1 MVGKQHS
8 QTISLPKIFSWLNER
23 AMKHFVPNTPF
34 LISIFL
40 FPIAAVWSKPSY
52 PPEMP
57 GAREVIYKKAS
68 DTNLKLWIFQPKD
81 HKKGD
86 NKPAIVFFFG
96 GGWRGGTP
104 GQFEMQCKYLASRGM
119 VAITADYR
127 VSSRQQTKAT
137 ACVED
142 GKSAVR
148 WIRQNAVKLGI
159 DSRRVTAG
167 GGSAGG
173 HVAAATGT
181 IEGFEGDDE
190 DMDVSSK
197 PNALVLFNPAVA
209 LDDIGKAFIV
219 PNEKKTSLAVRI
231 GANPRKLSPY
241 HHLDKNLPPTIIFHG
256 TNDDAVPFATVRLF
270 QKQAQQL
277 GRNCK
282 LVSFAGKPHGFFN
295 WGRFE
300 NAPFRESMYET
311 DLFLSKL
318 GWLKGQPTIDKFIT
332 Q

>member
-1 MVGKQHS
+1 
-8 QTISLPKIFSWLNER
+8 
-23 AMKHFVPNTPF
+23 
-34 LISIFL
+34 
-40 FPIAAVWSKPSY
+40 
-52 PPEMP
+52 MP
-57 GAREVIYKKAS
+57 DAREIIYKKTS
-68 DTNLKLWIFQPKD
+68 DTDLKLWIFQPKG
-81 HKKGD
+81 HRKGD
-86 NKPAIVFFFG
+86 KKPAIVFFFG

-104 GQFEMQCKYLASRGM
+104 AQFEMQCKYLASRGM

-148 WIRQNAVKLGI
+148 WIKQNAGKLGI
-159 DSRRVTAG
+159 DPRRVAAG

-181 IEGFEGDDE
+181 IEGFEGESE
-190 DMDVSSK
+190 DIEVSSK
-197 PNALVLFNPAVA
+197 PDALVLFNPAVA
-209 LDDIGKAFIV
+209 LDDIGKEFIL
-219 PNEKKTSLAVRI
+219 PEEKKATLTERV
-231 GANPRKLSPY
+231 GTKPQKLSPY

-300 NAPFRESMYET
+300 NAPFRKSMYET

>member
-1 MVGKQHS
+1 
-8 QTISLPKIFSWLNER
+8 
-23 AMKHFVPNTPF
+23 
-34 LISIFL
+34 
-40 FPIAAVWSKPSY
+40 
-52 PPEMP
+52 MP
-57 GAREVIYKKAS
+57 DAREIIYKKTS
-68 DTNLKLWIFQPKD
+68 DTDLKLWIFQPKG
-81 HKKGD
+81 HRKGD
-86 NKPAIVFFFG
+86 KKPAIVFFFG

-104 GQFEMQCKYLASRGM
+104 AQFEMQCKYLASRGM

-148 WIRQNAVKLGI
+148 WIKQNAGKLGI
-159 DSRRVTAG
+159 DPRRVAAG

-181 IEGFEGDDE
+181 IEGFEGESE
-190 DMDVSSK
+190 DIEVSSK
-197 PNALVLFNPAVA
+197 PDALVLFNPAVA
-209 LDDIGKAFIV
+209 LDDIGKEFIL
-219 PNEKKTSLAVRI
+219 PEEKKATLTERV
-231 GANPRKLSPY
+231 GTKPQKLSPY

-300 NAPFRESMYET
+300 NAPFRKSMYET

-318 GWLKGQPTIDKFIT
+318 GWLKGQPTIDPFIT

>member
-1 MVGKQHS
+1 M
-8 QTISLPKIFSWLNER
+8 I
-23 AMKHFVPNTPF
+23 HFVPDKPF
-34 LISIFL
+34 LILIVL
-40 FPIAAVWSKPSY
+40 FPMAAVWSKPSY

-57 GAREVIYKKAS
+57 DAREVTYKKAS
-68 DTNLKLWIFQPKD
+68 DAELKLWIFQPNG

-86 NKPAIVFFFG
+86 KKPAIVFFFG
-96 GGWRGGTP
+96 GGWRAGTP
-104 GQFEMQCKYLASRGM
+104 GQFEKQCQYLASRGI
-119 VAITADYR
+119 VAISADYR
-127 VSSRQQTKAT
+127 VSSRHQTKAT
-137 ACVED
+137 TCVED

-148 WIRQNAVKLGI
+148 WIRKNAVKLGI
-159 DSRRVTAG
+159 DSRRVAAG

-173 HVAAATGT
+173 HVAAAIGT
-181 IEGFEGDDE
+181 IKGFEAEGE
-190 DMDVSSK
+190 NIEISSK
-197 PNALVLFNPAVA
+197 PDALVLFNPAVA
-209 LDDIGKAFIV
+209 LDDIGTEFV
-219 PNEKKTSLAVRI
+219 LSDEKKLSFPERVGT
-231 GANPRKLSPY
+231 NPQKLSPY
-241 HHLDKNLPPTIIFHG
+241 HHLDRHLPPTIIFHG

-300 NAPFRESMYET
+300 NAPFRKSMYET

-318 GWLKGQPTIDKFIT
+318 GWLKGQPTIDQFIT